1 MVDLLLR
8 RKSMKTMPTG
18 LILFFSVFFAIGF
31 LILGI
36 GLYSLRMSYLAKHW
50 PTTEGKITVCEVKE
64 SKDSDST
71 TFEAIV
77 KYGYVV
83 AGRSY
88 EGDRIA
94 FGYSGS
100 SLRSAH
106 QEIADRLTGVKTVLV
121 RYDPKDASR
130 SVLTYGINRSTI
142 ILLVFG
148 ATWVLFVTGLTLLC
162 STITQSDYGILRTL
176 VTTK

>member
-1 MVDLLLR
+1 
-8 RKSMKTMPTG
+8 MKRMPTG
-18 LILFFSVFFAIGF
+18 LIIFFSIFFAIGF

-36 GLYSLRMSYLAKHW
+36 GLYSLRMSYLAKNW
-50 PTTEGKITVCEVKE
+50 PTTEGKILQCEVKADT
-64 SKDSDST
+64 DSNRT

-77 KYGYVV
+77 KYDYVV
-83 AGRSY
+83 GGTRY

-130 SVLTYGINRSTI
+130 SVLTYGLNRSTI

-148 ATWVLFVTGLTLLC
+148 TTWTVFVAGLTLLC
-162 STITQSDYGILRTL
+162 STITQSDYGILNTL
-176 VTTK
+176 VTTR

>member
-1 MVDLLLR
+1 
-8 RKSMKTMPTG
+8 MKRMPTG
-18 LILFFSVFFAIGF
+18 LIIFFSIFFAIGF

-36 GLYSLRMSYLAKHW
+36 GLYSLRMSYLAKNW
-50 PTTEGKITVCEVKE
+50 PTTEGKILQCEVKADT
-64 SKDSDST
+64 DSNRT
-71 TFEAIV
+71 TFEAIA
-77 KYGYVV
+77 KYDYMVG
-83 AGRSY
+83 GTRY

-130 SVLTYGINRSTI
+130 SVLTYGLNRSTI

-148 ATWVLFVTGLTLLC
+148 TTWTVFVAGLTLLC
-162 STITQSDYGILRTL
+162 NTITQSDYGILNTL
-176 VTTK
+176 VTTR

>member
-1 MVDLLLR
+1 
-8 RKSMKTMPTG
+8 MPTG

-31 LILGI
+31 VILAI
-36 GLYSLRMSYLAKHW
+36 GLYSLWMSCLARNW
-50 PTTEGKITVCEVKE
+50 PTTEGRITQCEVKE
-64 SKDSDST
+64 SRDSST
-71 TFEAIV
+71 TDFEAIV
-77 KYGYVV
+77 KYSYVV
-83 AGRSY
+83 AGSTY

-94 FGYSGS
+94 FGYSAS

-130 SVLTYGINRSTI
+130 SVLTYGLNRATI

-148 ATWVLFVTGLTLLC
+148 GTWVVFVTGLTLLC

>member
-1 MVDLLLR
+1 
-8 RKSMKTMPTG
+8 MKAMPTP
-18 LILFFSVFFAIGF
+18 LVIFFSVFFGIGF

-36 GLYSLRMSYLAKHW
+36 GLYSLRMSYLAKGW
-50 PTTEGKITVCEVKE
+50 PTTNGRVTRCEVE
-64 SKDSDST
+64 ASSDSKT
-71 TFEAIV
+71 TTYEAVV
-77 KYGYVV
+77 KYSYVV
-83 AGRSY
+83 AGTTY

-106 QEIADRLTGVKTVLV
+106 QEIADRLTGVRTVLV
-121 RYDPKDASR
+121 RYDPKHVSR
-130 SVLTYGINRSTI
+130 SVLTYGANRSTI

-148 ATWVLFVTGLTLLC
+148 TTWTVFATGLTLLC
-162 STITQSDYGILRTL
+162 STITQSDYGILHTL